1 MPTPNQ
7 VIYPNGAQPPQGQPA
22 PQPALGQAP
31 PQEEPKQNPLTPL
44 ILKESADYANTLWAN
59 VQEATMVFRNRLN
72 DFYKQYRGIPGRKNY
87 EGLANVF
94 VNETLEACESI
105 SAQEV
110 QTIFAEPNNV
120 MIVGRERTDETKA
133 KLIESLMR
141 YYFERSGFK
150 SKLIRQVRQKNKYGT
165 NIAKICWTYE
175 EKNMTQRTQNGIEQN
190 KKVVRDFPDLEYI
203 DLLDIAVDPGKSDIE
218 KMDWV
223 IWRKRV
229 TWDYIKER
237 ERRGLYSS
245 DQVKK
250 MDKSAKKEYNYL
262 GNKNQRMQ
270 SMGINY
276 SSMDM
281 QEYEI
286 LEFWGKVPIWWVDDN
301 IDPHSPEAEEMV
313 EAVME
318 VAIKGVTLRLE
329 RNPYWHQE
337 KPFAMGHFIQVDD
350 EAFGMGV
357 CEISEYLQME
367 LNDKRNQLLDHAT
380 EQIAPP
386 LIKNRNA
393 NIDKKQIKLSPFAII
408 DSDLPGD
415 AALTPLRLGGNPLE
429 NVQMDS
435 IIKQDIRNQTG
446 ATNPVQGVPT
456 GKDQTAFEIS
466 TLQSRG
472 SARINISTI
481 DFSEKFLK
489 RTYKLMF
496 AMVQQYMTQEKAVRI
511 VGKDGIKWETV
522 TPEDV
527 MMDVDLIPKVSTDL
541 DNRSIMRNQMIQF
554 ITGIA
559 QFYPR
564 INIFKLVRK
573 VYELFGFEDAEEVV
587 PEPDTE
593 RGIHELTI
601 EQEIQVMT
609 MGQKIEPNFW
619 EDHLSKIQAFMQ
631 FLTKNQQA
639 LSPQAQEAFKDNI
652 AMHTKYLQI
661 LEQIK
666 AQMGQGGAP
675 AQAGQPA
682 QAPAGSPQ
690 AQTPVAQHSG
700 AARNLTGGQP

>member
-1 MPTPNQ
+1 MASPTT
-7 VIYPNGAQPPQGQPA
+7 VIYPNGAQPEG
-22 PQPALGQAP
+22 
-31 PQEEPKQNPLTPL
+31 KKVNPLADL
-44 ILKESADYANTLWAN
+44 ILKESSSYVNTLWQN
-59 VQEATMVFRNRLN
+59 TMDATGAFRNRLN
-72 DFYKQYRGIPGRKNY
+72 DFYRQYRGIPGRKNY

-110 QTIFAEPNNV
+110 QTIFSEPNNV
-120 MIVGRERTDETKA
+120 MIVGRERTDERKA
-133 KLIESLMR
+133 HLIERLMG

-150 SKLIRQVRQKNKYGT
+150 SKMIRQVRQKNKYGT
-165 NIAKICWTYE
+165 TFAKICWTYE
-175 EKNMTQRTQNGIEQN
+175 KKSMMGKDQKGNLTQGDKIT
-190 KKVVRDFPDLEYI
+190 KDYPDMEYI
-203 DLLDIAVDPGKSDIE
+203 DLLDVAFDPGKPDID

-223 IWRKRV
+223 IIRKRV
-229 TWDYIKER
+229 SWDYIKER
-237 ERRGLYSS
+237 ERNALYSAE
-245 DQVKK
+245 QVLK
-250 MDKSAKKEYNYL
+250 MDKSVKKEFNYL

-270 SMGINY
+270 SVGINY
-276 SSMDM
+276 SNFDL

-286 LEFWGKVPIWWVDDN
+286 LECWGKVPIWWVEDD
-301 IDPHSPEAEEMV
+301 IDPNSPEATETV
-313 EAVME
+313 EAVIE
-318 VAIKGVTLRLE
+318 VVVKGPTLRIE

-337 KPFAMGHFIQVDD
+337 KPFVMGHFIQVDD
-350 EAFGMGV
+350 EAWGMGV
-357 CEISEYLQME
+357 CEISECLQQE

-393 NIDKKQIKLSPFAII
+393 NIDKKQIKLSPFQII
-408 DSDLPGD
+408 DSDLSGD
-415 AALTPLRLGGNPLE
+415 QALTPMRLGGNPLE

-489 RTYKLMF
+489 RAYKLMF
-496 AMVQQYMTQEKAVRI
+496 AMVQQYMNVETAVRI
-511 VGKDGIKWETV
+511 VGKDGITWEQV
-522 TPEDV
+522 SPEDV
-527 MMDVDLIPKVSTDL
+527 QMDADLIPKVSTDL

-559 QFYPR
+559 PFYPR

-593 RGIHELTI
+593 RGVHELTI
-601 EQEIQVMT
+601 EQDIQVLT
-609 MGQKIEPNFW
+609 MGQKIEVKFW
-619 EDHLSKIQAFMQ
+619 EDHLTKIQSLMQ
-631 FLTKNQQA
+631 FLAKYENSLDPKA
-639 LSPQAQEAFKDNI
+639 LAAVKDNL
-652 AMHTKYLQI
+652 MQHVKYLQL
-661 LEQIK
+661 LEQLQ
-666 AQMGQGGAP
+666 AQIGAQGGAP
-675 AQAGQPA
+675 GQPT
-682 QAPAGSPQ
+682 QTPAENANS
-690 AQTPVAQHSG
+690 QTPVAQNAA
-700 AARNLTGGQP
+700 AARDITGG